1 MKIGRSEGLRKG
13 WPMECMHDLRPD
25 PEVSPPEIPPKL
37 TPGRLFD
44 KLWSAT
50 TGNPKVWSEFRVLQ
64 PTPKAKGKHHNDQ
77 RVPKAILPAK
87 VRLMTQPTSRMEGE
101 QT

>member
-50 TGNPKVWSEFRVLQ
+50 TGSPKVWSEKMSVCCNLRSM
-64 PTPKAKGKHHNDQ
+64 Q
-77 RVPKAILPAK
+77 RVSI
-87 VRLMTQPTSRMEGE
+87 TTTSKHRRW
-101 QT
+101 

>member
-1 MKIGRSEGLRKG
+1 
-13 WPMECMHDLRPD
+13 MECMHDLRPD

-50 TGNPKVWSEFRVLQ
+50 TGNPKVWSERCLRVA
-64 PTPKAKGKHHNDQ
+64 TYAARKG
-77 RVPKAILPAK
+77 
-87 VRLMTQPTSRMEGE
+87 
-101 QT
+101 

>member
-44 KLWSAT
+44 KLRSAT
-50 TGNPKVWSEFRVLQ
+50 TDSPKV
-64 PTPKAKGKHHNDQ
+64 
-77 RVPKAILPAK
+77 
-87 VRLMTQPTSRMEGE
+87 
-101 QT
+101 

>member
-1 MKIGRSEGLRKG
+1 
-13 WPMECMHDLRPD
+13 MECMHDLRPD

-87 VRLMTQPTSRMEGE
+87 VSLMTQPASHMEGE

>member
-13 WPMECMHDLRPD
+13 WPMECMHDLRHD
-25 PEVSPPEIPPKL
+25 PEVSPPEIPSKL

-50 TGNPKVWSEFRVLQ
+50 TGNPKVWSEFHVLQ

-77 RVPKAILPAK
+77 RVPKAILPDK
-87 VRLMTQPTSRMEGE
+87 V
-101 QT
+101 